1 MRPCPVL
8 VEKQWVVIIMRRASE
23 ESLFPWFSKE
33 KPLHNGSYE
42 HRVTKIKNKTS
53 FCTWYVCVIQHRNW
67 PLRSTIL
74 NAHGTNASPDGSV
87 HARLLTK
94 PSRAGFAVIRLELIE
109 PGAAMCV

>member
-42 HRVTKIKNKTS
+42 HRVTKIKKQNIIL
-53 FCTWYVCVIQHRNW
+53 YLVCVCD
-67 PLRSTIL
+67 STSKL
-74 NAHGTNASPDGSV
+74 AT
-87 HARLLTK
+87 
-94 PSRAGFAVIRLELIE
+94 
-109 PGAAMCV
+109 